1 MLTVDSFHHGFRIP
15 APARFSLLLFVCL
28 PWFAPPDSFAA
39 GETGSPPGIFY
50 SVKAYG
56 AAGDGKQVDTRA
68 IQAAI
73 DAAAEAGGGTVFFP
87 AGVYLS
93 TTVFLKSR
101 ITLHLGAGATW
112 LGGRDPADYPPAR
125 PKIRSYTDNYVN
137 QSLIYGED
145 LEDVAITGRGVID
158 GQGEAFHWTEY
169 RNRPYIIRLV
179 SCRNVL
185 IEGVTL
191 RNSAMW
197 MQHYLA
203 CENLTVRGISVFN
216 HVTYNNDGIDVD
228 GCRAVRIADCVFDS
242 DDDALCLKSTTG
254 RPTRDVT
261 ITNCVLSSHCNAFK
275 MGTESNGGFTD
286 ITATNCV
293 IRSPGNSQSTY
304 GNQRGMAGIALEI
317 VDGGALDRVSISH
330 FTMQGISVPIFL
342 RLGNRARPYETGMPK
357 PPIGSFQNVQLS
369 HITATGVSNIG
380 CSITG
385 LPERRIANVTL
396 SDLDLEFE
404 GGGTLEDARRDVP
417 LKPEAYP
424 ESSMFGVLP
433 AYGFYCR
440 DVEGLTFRSLTL
452 RRSAPDARP
461 ALVCGA
467 VRNLVLEG
475 VAVQGPDAE
484 FPAIVFQR
492 VENAWLRGC
501 RTLSPLAVFLRLG
514 DGTRDVSLTGSDLR
528 SARNAVEFDPPELK
542 NTFFES
548 SNRLS
553 Q

>member
-1 MLTVDSFHHGFRIP
+1 MT
-15 APARFSLLLFVCL
+15 APSRFPLLLFLCL
-28 PWFAPPDSFAA
+28 SWLVPLECFTADEAGAPPW
-39 GETGSPPGIFY
+39 IFY
-50 SVKAYG
+50 SVKHYG
-56 AAGDGKQVDTRA
+56 ASGDGKQMDTQA

-73 DAAAEAGGGTVFFP
+73 GAAAEAGGGTVYFP
-87 AGVYLS
+87 AGTYLS
-93 TTVFLKSR
+93 ATLFLKNR
-101 ITLHLGAGATW
+101 ITLHLEAGATL
-112 LGGRDPADYPPAR
+112 LGSPDPAVYPETR
-125 PKIRSYTDNYVN
+125 PKIRSYTDNYVT

-145 LEDVAITGRGVID
+145 LEDVAITGRGAID
-158 GQGEAFHWTEY
+158 GQGAAFQWKEY
-169 RNRPYIIRLV
+169 RRRPYIIRLI

-254 RPTRDVT
+254 RPTEDVT

-293 IRSPGNSQSTY
+293 IRPPRYSRSTY
-304 GNQRGMAGIALEI
+304 GNQRGLAGIALEI

-330 FTMQGISVPIFL
+330 FTMQGISAPIFL
-342 RLGNRARPYETGMPK
+342 RLGNRARPYEAGMPK
-357 PPIGSFQNVQLS
+357 PAIGSFQNVQIS
-369 HITATGVSNIG
+369 HITATGVSHIG

-385 LPERRIANVTL
+385 LPEGKIKHVTL

-404 GGGTLEDARRDVP
+404 GGGTAEDARRDVP

-440 DVEGLTFRSLTL
+440 DVEGLTFRSITL
-452 RRSAPDARP
+452 RRASPDARP

-467 VRNLVLEG
+467 VRDLVLED
-475 VAVQGPDAE
+475 VAVQGPEAE
-484 FPAIVFQR
+484 FPALAFQR

-501 RTLSPLAVFLRLG
+501 RALSPLAVFLRVS
-514 DGTRDVSLTGSDLR
+514 DGTRDVSLTGCDLR

-542 NTFFES
+542 TTFFES
-548 SNRLS
+548 SNHLS
-553 Q
+553 H